1 MKATGIVRRT
11 DDLGRICIPKE
22 VMRTLNIEYGEALE
36 IFMDENCV
44 ILKKYHTTPIKD
56 EIEDLKKHI
65 QDYYECNNN
74 FTQGQINEFNNALS
88 TIQTA
93 FEDKE

>member
-1 MKATGIVRRT
+1 MKATGIVRRI
-11 DDLGRICIPKE
+11 DDFGRIVIPRE
-22 VMRTLNIEYGEALE
+22 VRETLNIECGEALE
-36 IFMDENCV
+36 IFTNENCV

-74 FTQGQINEFNNALS
+74 FTQEQINEFKR
-88 TIQTA
+88 A
-93 FEDKE
+93 FNDAKNF

>member
-1 MKATGIVRRT
+1 MKATVIVRRI
-11 DDLGRICIPKE
+11 DDFGRIVIPRE
-22 VMRTLNIEYGEALE
+22 VRETLNIECGEALE
-36 IFMDENCV
+36 IFTNENCV

-74 FTQGQINEFNNALS
+74 FTQEQINEFKR
-88 TIQTA
+88 A
-93 FEDKE
+93 FNDAKNF

>member
-1 MKATGIVRRT
+1 MPIEIQKQICYNTSTTKARKPNKKGNNIMKATGIVRRT

-22 VMRTLNIEYGEALE
+22 VMRALNIEYGEALE

-56 EIEDLKKHI
+56 ELLKMKLKI
-65 QDYYECNNN
+65 
-74 FTQGQINEFNNALS
+74 
-88 TIQTA
+88 
-93 FEDKE
+93 

>member
-1 MKATGIVRRT
+1 MKATGIVRRI
-11 DDLGRICIPKE
+11 DDFGRIVIPRE
-22 VMRTLNIEYGEALE
+22 VIETLNIECGEALE
-36 IFMDENCV
+36 IFTNENCV

-74 FTQGQINEFNNALS
+74 FTQEQINEFKR
-88 TIQTA
+88 A
-93 FEDKE
+93 FNDAKNF